1 MTRKVIGNLVLGQAC
16 LFGGLMICVALKPK
30 GLTANDG
37 ISYYGIFVRTAVPY
51 AFALLGSVLCV
62 RRALRWSAPSS
73 PNPAYLHRV
82 ANWLAAMSLGVVL
95 TPYSASLLFDWAHTL
110 LGAAVFVLQLV
121 LGAQLLNWSGGDAW
135 VAAFLVTQFLSG
147 VVCAVYVLPK
157 HGWLIQGQ
165 VAFQLAFGALLMR
178 TARVMT
184 PQPTAPVTQTT

>member
-16 LFGGLMICVALKPK
+16 LFGGLLICVALKPK

-37 ISYYGIFVRTAVPY
+37 ISYYGIFARTVVPY
-51 AFALLGSVLCV
+51 AFALLGLALCV
-62 RRALRWSAPSS
+62 RRALQWSAPTS
-73 PNPAYLHRV
+73 PRPAYLHGM

-95 TPYSASLLFDWAHTL
+95 TPYSANLLVDWLHTL

-121 LGAQLLNWSGGDAW
+121 LGAQLLNWTGGDAW

-147 VVCAVYVLPK
+147 VFCAVYVLPK

-165 VAFQLAFGALLMR
+165 VAFQLTFGALLIR
-178 TARVMT
+178 TTRLLM
-184 PQPTAPVTQTT
+184 PQPVTAVTQTT